1 MAVEKKTFLFNKK
14 NGVMMVN
21 LTESLK
27 RTPNIMEQID
37 MSKFDV
43 KEVEFDNDTHYWQG
57 DYKTG
62 SVKAMVEGQVK
73 IKETEVNYAANIR
86 VLEEYPI
93 HKQLNIIIEMLD
105 QSDIPN
111 TEKFTAL
118 KDHIATVKA
127 ETKEQK
133 KVYTEDSGYDYVTIK
148 DELAI
153 AEKIRDI

>member
-1 MAVEKKTFLFNKK
+1 MAVEKKTFLFNKR

-37 MSKFDV
+37 MTKFDV
-43 KEVEFDNDTHYWQG
+43 KEVEFDNETHYWQG
-57 DYKTG
+57 DYETG

-73 IKETEVNYAANIR
+73 VKETEVHYAANIR

-105 QSDIPN
+105 QSDIQ
-111 TEKFTAL
+111 TL
-118 KDHIATVKA
+118 KNSRH
-127 ETKEQK
+127 
-133 KVYTEDSGYDYVTIK
+133 
-148 DELAI
+148 
-153 AEKIRDI
+153 